1 MIYSPRVQPNRV
13 IGEVVDDLMNRLFD
27 GEVFP
32 LFQHLIEDRGISDD
46 ETRQLRELLDRLER
60 EEKAS

>member
-1 MIYSPRVQPNRV
+1 
-13 IGEVVDDLMNRLFD
+13 MNRLFD

-60 EEKAS
+60 EEKAP